1 MHIDYT
7 PEQKAVRTE
16 IRAYFDQ
23 LMTPELRSGMR
34 FMEGG
39 DQMRGLVK
47 QMGSDGWLGVGW
59 PEQYGGRGMTG
70 VEQQIFAE
78 EARRAG
84 APLPFVTLNTVGPAL
99 IEHGTEK
106 QKQKFL
112 PMILKGEVH
121 FAIGYSEPEAGTD
134 LASLQLR
141 AERIGDE
148 YVINGTKM
156 FTSGAG
162 NADYVWLAC
171 RTDPDAKK
179 HKGISI
185 IIVDTDQPGYSHA
198 PIETVGGGATAM
210 SYYED
215 MRAPVDMCV
224 GGENNGWGV
233 LTAQLNH
240 ERMGLAAFGMVARR
254 ILKDVVDWARETEA
268 ESGTKVIDKAW
279 VQNSLGEVHCL
290 LEAMKVMNWR
300 MAWELETTGNLHP
313 APASAAKVYG
323 TECVIDAYRLL
334 LEVLGVAGILR
345 PGSPGAVLQGEVE
358 QEYRMCQ
365 INTFGGG
372 VAEIQRE
379 IVAMLGMR
387 MPRTVR

>member
-1 MHIDYT
+1 MQIDYT

-16 IRAYFDQ
+16 IRAYFDA
-23 LMTPELRSGMR
+23 LMTPELRAGMR

-39 DQMRGLVK
+39 EQMRALVK
-47 QMGSDGWLGVGW
+47 QIGTDGWLGVGW
-59 PEQYGGRGMTG
+59 PKEYGGRGMTG

-99 IEHGTEK
+99 IDYGTEE

-112 PMILKGEVH
+112 PMILAGDVH

-134 LASLQLR
+134 LASLQTRALR
-141 AERIGDE
+141 VGDE

-171 RTDPDAKK
+171 RTDPDVKK

-185 IIVDTDQPGYSHA
+185 IIVDTKQAGYTHA

-215 MRAPVDMCV
+215 VRAPVDMCV
-224 GGENNGWGV
+224 GGENNGWSV

-254 ILKDVVDWARETEA
+254 VLRDAVEWATDTES
-268 ESGTKVIDKAW
+268 ESGTRVVDKPW
-279 VQNSLGEVHCL
+279 VQGALAEAHCL

-300 MAWELETTGNLHP
+300 MAWELETSGNLHP
-313 APASAAKVYG
+313 ARASAAKVYG
-323 TECVIDAYRLL
+323 TECVIDAYRLI
-334 LEVLGVAGILR
+334 LEVLGVSGILR
-345 PGSPGAVLQGEVE
+345 PGSPGAILQGEVE

-372 VAEIQRE
+372 VAEVQRE